1 MHIGIFTILYE
12 AVDLDHISK
21 FTMPPPR
28 HSTAAVSHTYITHTP
43 YLVSNTWHCSIVCI
57 DQYNWNCN
65 MLHALCIPQSIK
77 WADSE
82 RTCAETQ
89 QHLSYHTEESRWP
102 TDTHTHTPGMNDTVQ
117 AAGSERWSPSDRVRA
132 NSNGGRPCNGRV

>member
-1 MHIGIFTILYE
+1 
-12 AVDLDHISK
+12 
-21 FTMPPPR
+21 
-28 HSTAAVSHTYITHTP
+28 
-43 YLVSNTWHCSIVCI
+43 
-57 DQYNWNCN
+57 

-117 AAGSERWSPSDRVRA
+117 AAGSERWSPSDGGPSDWGRRA
-132 NSNGGRPCNGRV
+132 MGRRAMGEASDGEVSDGGSD